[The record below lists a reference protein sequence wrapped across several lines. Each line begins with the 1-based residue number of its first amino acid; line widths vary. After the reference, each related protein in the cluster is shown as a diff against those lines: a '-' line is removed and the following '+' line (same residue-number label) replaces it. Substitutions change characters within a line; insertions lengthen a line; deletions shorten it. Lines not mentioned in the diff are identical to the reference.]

1 MAENFSNQATP
12 KYLGYVYQVLIA
24 IEQCFQAKPNE
35 VIWIECRGDVYDGSN
50 STEVKHHFEPTNLTD
65 NSIDFWKTLKNLVT
79 EDVSEFNSLI
89 LHTTASIPKD
99 SIFCDWNQLSKTQ
112 KYTKLK
118 NNSPTETIKADYDK
132 SITHF
137 PRKDLL
143 PILEKLSIK
152 SSQLNVK
159 EKWEELRNSRLLSQL
174 NDEFKADALH
184 SIYGYVNERA
194 INNRYNWHIK
204 INDFDRV
211 RKHASAKW
219 TEGKIPFEFIDKS
232 EVDCGNQSFLFIDE
246 MKKVNVRSKP
256 IESAIS
262 DYLRAQINQ
271 IKLLELQPSIMPDIL
286 DAYDKSVLESQESLK
301 QEYAEKIQE
310 HDLETEKSLS
320 TSRDLYHKSKN
331 HQLINIP
338 EVNNTQEYYHA
349 GRMHHNV
356 NEEYFVW
363 RFCKKD
369 LL

>member
-35 VIWIECRGDVYDGSN
+35 VIWIECRGDVYNGSD

-65 NSIDFWKTLKNLVT
+65 NSVDFWKTLKNLVT

-89 LHTTASIPKD
+89 LHTTASIPNN
-99 SIFCDWNQLSKTQ
+99 SIFYEWNELSKNQ
-112 KYTKLK
+112 KYERLK
-118 NNSPTETIKADYDK
+118 NNSPTETVKDDYDK
-132 SITHF
+132 SITNF
-137 PRKDLL
+137 PKKDLL

-159 EKWEELRNSRLLSQL
+159 EKWEELKSSRLLSHL
-174 NDEFKADALH
+174 NDEFKDAALH
-184 SIYGYVNERA
+184 SVYGYVNERA

-204 INDFDRV
+204 INDFDSA
-211 RKHASAKW
+211 RKRASSKW
-219 TEGKIPFEFIDKS
+219 TENKIPFEFIGKS
-232 EVDCGNQSFLFIDE
+232 EVDCGDQSFLFIDE
-246 MKKVNVRSKP
+246 MNKINLRSKP

-271 IKLLELQPSIMPDIL
+271 ITLLKLQPSIMPEIL
-286 DAYDKSVLESQESLK
+286 DTYDKLVLESQESLK
-301 QEYAEKIQE
+301 QEYAERIE
-310 HDLETEKSLS
+310 EGDLETEKSLS

-331 HQLINIP
+331 QQLINIP
-338 EVNNTQEYYHA
+338 EVNNTQQYYQS

-356 NEEYFVW
+356 NEECFVW
-363 RFCKKD
+363 RFCKQD
-369 LL
+369 LM